1 MGGKFQGPNL
11 FKLIGSGLDEK
22 NYFLQKEFKPAFDKE
37 AKGNRDYT
45 AVSLY
50 INGAAYNKSSTVA
63 DVFSDQRKQLQKL
76 NIASPFLEATL
87 DAYRKSDPLQLYRQ
101 INEHLKKMG
110 SGLQAAKQVNILLTL
125 CATLVQ
131 NVGGAI
137 THDIDFQQH

>member
-1 MGGKFQGPNL
+1 M
-11 FKLIGSGLDEK
+11 
-22 NYFLQKEFKPAFDKE
+22 
-37 AKGNRDYT
+37 
-45 AVSLY
+45 SLY